1 MNNFPIAVYVPSVIG
16 ISLIA
21 MTTLFRR
28 NVKGAIYFSL
38 MSFSI
43 AFWLV
48 LQFLAQLRIQ
58 SLDDLF
64 IVRLSSAASN
74 LFPLFFLLFI
84 ANYLNVRISKKIL
97 YLVFSTGLF
106 MILMNFNSTMIN
118 EVSVTAYGIAVKEA
132 GPLYFAQI
140 LASFGIYIF
149 GLSRLFMKS
158 REVVSTEKG
167 RYRILFFGISQ
178 ALLVN
183 IVGTTILVDSILIQV
198 AMVESFLAMV
208 GFIAYAIIK
217 HKLFDIRLIVARAMG
232 YVLTLGTLIG
242 IYVIAIFG
250 VSTTLLGSSKLTTL
264 QQVFYFA
271 GTLVFGFTLQPLRKF
286 FDKLTN
292 RLFYRD
298 AYDAQD
304 LLDKLNK
311 ILVGNIDL
319 QPLLRQTSEILESTL
334 KAEYAAFI
342 IKEVEGSNRRVIGSK
357 KVELDD
363 EQIAGISKHTK
374 GMSMI
379 IVSDEL
385 DESNSTIK
393 SILTK
398 NKVSVLARLAPTG
411 KDANVLGYLVLG
423 SKQSGNPYN
432 KQDLQVLDIIANE
445 LVIAV
450 QNAMRFEEIEA
461 FTVTLQEKVND
472 ATRQLRR
479 TNEKLKA
486 LDETK
491 DEFISMASHQL
502 RTPLTAVKGYVSMVV
517 EGDAGKL
524 NKQQKELLD
533 QAFMSSQRM
542 VYLIADLLN
551 VSRLRTGKFV
561 IENKLTNLAD
571 VVEAEIEQLKQAA
584 AGKNQTLTYSKP
596 AKFID
601 LMLDETKM
609 RQVIM
614 NFTDNALHYTPKD
627 GHINVSLQDLGNS
640 IEFTVVDDGLGVP
653 KSEQHNLFTKF
664 FRANNA
670 RRARPDGTGL
680 GLFMAKKVVVA
691 QGGAIIFS
699 SQEGKGSTFGFT
711 LPKNSTILPH
721 ISIDAKTET

>member
-1 MNNFPIAVYVPSVIG
+1 MVFFTGILTASSIVAFLSVFPVEGGLAKSKLVRLHRLLTILLLPTVFTHQFIKEVTRDEIITSYLYNVFVAYILYSVFLIVYIMKKQSKGLSLSQKLQLKFVSWGVMLYATLAVISNVLLPLYVDSWSSSRLGPI
-16 ISLIA
+16 
-21 MTTLFRR
+21 
-28 NVKGAIYFSL
+28 FSL
-38 MSFSI
+38 
-43 AFWLV
+43 
-48 LQFLAQLRIQ
+48 
-58 SLDDLF
+58 
-64 IVRLSSAASN
+64 
-74 LFPLFFLLFI
+74 LLI
-84 ANYLNVRISKKIL
+84 
-97 YLVFSTGLF
+97 G
-106 MILMNFNSTMIN
+106 
-118 EVSVTAYGIAVKEA
+118 
-132 GPLYFAQI
+132 
-140 LASFGIYIF
+140 
-149 GLSRLFMKS
+149 
-158 REVVSTEKG
+158 
-167 RYRILFFGISQ
+167 
-178 ALLVN
+178 
-183 IVGTTILVDSILIQV
+183 
-198 AMVESFLAMV
+198 MV
-208 GFIAYAIIK
+208 GYTIVK

-264 QQVFYFA
+264 QQLFYFA

-286 FDKLTN
+286 FDRLTN

-304 LLDKLNK
+304 LLDRLNK
-311 ILVGNIDL
+311 ILVGNIEL
-319 QPLLRQTSEILESTL
+319 QPLLRQTSEILETTL
-334 KAEYAAFI
+334 KAEFAAFI
-342 IKEVEGSNRRVIGSK
+342 IREVEGASRRVIGSK

-379 IVSDEL
+379 IVADEL
-385 DESNSTIK
+385 DETS
-393 SILTK
+393 SIVKNVLSK
-398 NKVSVLARLAPTG
+398 NKVAVLARLAPTG

-423 SKQSGNPYN
+423 NKQSGNPYN

-561 IENKLTNLAD
+561 IENKQTNLAD

-584 AGKNQTLTYSKP
+584 AGKNQTLTYAKP

-627 GHINVSLQDLGNS
+627 GHITVSLQDLGNS

-664 FRANNA
+664 FRAGNA

-711 LPKNSTILPH
+711 LPKNSTIMPH
-721 ISIDAKTET
+721 TATDAKVNTKSSK